1 MVFKR
6 KPTTPIR
13 KTLSR
18 SLSTEL
24 KRAYSLVLTDLFSSF
39 LKMKSGESI
48 RLGDLGAF
56 EKKEQQLKSGLDN
69 ETYVFAKLSF
79 RMFTKLKR
87 ELDQQ
92 ISKKYKNKY

>member
-1 MVFKR
+1 MFKR

-13 KTLSR
+13 KVYSR
-18 SLSTEL
+18 SLNTEL
-24 KRAYSLVLTDLFSSF
+24 KQAYDLVTKDLFATF

-69 ETYVFAKLSF
+69 ETYVFTKLSF
-79 RMFTKLKR
+79 RMFTKLKAG
-87 ELDQQ
+87 LDEQ
-92 ISKKYKNKY
+92 ISKKYRLK